1 MEKTMKTALKIAAGA
16 FAVSS
21 LASMAHAQN
30 VATGTATGSV
40 NIVRPITITNTAGL
54 QFGKLA
60 QPAGAATVTVSPG
73 GTVSLSGVGTV
84 GTQTTSA
91 AGFNVGGDGAAVF
104 AINVPSGTFNM
115 LAGTS
120 GTILVSTSLSA
131 ATGTLSGSTGS
142 AGSTS
147 FTVGGIMT
155 LGAAQALGA
164 YSGTFNV
171 TVTYN

>member
-1 MEKTMKTALKIAAGA
+1 MKTALKIAAGA

-21 LASMAHAQN
+21 LANMANAQN

-40 NIVRPITITNTAGL
+40 TVVQPITITNTAGL

-60 QPAGAATVTVSPG
+60 QPAGAASVTITPAGGVTRTGVSG
-73 GTVSLSGVGTV
+73 V

-91 AGFNVGGDGAAVF
+91 AAFGVGGDGAAVF
-104 AINVPSGTFNM
+104 AIAGPSGGTFSM

-120 GTILVSTSLSA
+120 GTIIVTTSLSA

-142 AGSTS
+142 AGTTS
-147 FTVGGIMT
+147 FTVGGTMP
-155 LGAAQALGA
+155 LAAAQTTGA

>member
-1 MEKTMKTALKIAAGA
+1 MRKVLQVLVGGAAL
-16 FAVSS
+16 ST
-21 LASMAHAQN
+21 LSMNAHAQN

-40 NIVRPITITNTAGL
+40 TIVRPITITNTAGL

-60 QPAGAATVTVSPG
+60 QPAGAATVTVTPAG
-73 GTVSLSGVGTV
+73 VVSRSGVGTV
-84 GTQTTSA
+84 GSQTTSA
-91 AGFNVGGDGAAVF
+91 AAFNVGGDGAAVF

>member
-1 MEKTMKTALKIAAGA
+1 MRKVLQ
-16 FAVSS
+16 V
-21 LASMAHAQN
+21 LASGAALSTLAAHAHAQN

-40 NIVRPITITNTAGL
+40 TIVQPITITNTAGL

-60 QPAGAATVTVSPG
+60 RPSSAASVTITPAGAVTRTG
-73 GTVSLSGVGTV
+73 ISGV

-91 AGFNVGGDGAAVF
+91 AAFGVGGDGAAVF
-104 AINVPSGTFNM
+104 SIAGPSGGTFSM

-120 GTILVSTSLSA
+120 GTIVVTTSLSA
-131 ATGTLSGSTGS
+131 ATGTLSGTSGS
-142 AGSTS
+142 AGTTS
-147 FTVGGIMT
+147 FTVGGVMP
-155 LGAAQALGA
+155 LAANQTVGA